1 MIAVPHPRLGRN
13 DPCWCG
19 SGRKYKVCHLDDDRS
34 AEQAKRQQATG
45 EHEQGQGADHR
56 CAPYRPGT
64 RKVPAAQRPDFIT
77 TVRNLAAAG
86 DGAWLHIDGP
96 VDLGRDQA
104 SVDAAIDYLRRQGVF
119 PDFRLDPEPPVIAA
133 AQELLDRMSG
143 RGVFTVAPSGV
154 RLRKYG
160 QTEITPS
167 PDGSGFIAYLTG
179 KRSLREVVHLLV
191 VAVATDGYALGVSGG
206 ILADVWPIA
215 RVAREIVINHLALPG
230 SLLDRADDLVD
241 ALVELISS
249 RGDVLEG
256 SLASPEAALAQA
268 TLPYLVGLREAV
280 PDPEGQLDGMGLS
293 PRSVETVSAQLEA
306 AADRPEWLHRL
317 ADVASD
323 AWDTPDGYGAWVD
336 AARSISEV
344 AGLLDSLPSQ
354 VEQQPGEMPIPIGEP
369 ASPAARAADLAAAG
383 ASTGTAGPTAP
394 PTLAVPIRV
403 ASHQPPRSLFA
414 NVDSVAVEHAM
425 RRQTVHER
433 LTEILDRRADIV
445 RRRSQLEADLRDVA
459 KDEADIDREQAEATG
474 VLEAEAEAEARSRHE
489 TIMSVLTRGAAALD
503 DAAAAWSEAV
513 RSAVGRD
520 DDTIAQA
527 ERIVREYEDMV
538 RKGLPEQLPAGVRD
552 NVERD
557 VEQARAALR
566 ELLGGRD
573 PLTLPAVVAA
583 TEEKSVLNLSV
594 GLPLVAGNDLA
605 PGSLQTAVAA
615 AVAEVVAETVRSM
628 PQIDVAS
635 VDHVAYPDGASVL
648 RLRFTGPS
656 PVTAEDCA
664 QYCALNLTDVGQRS
678 PALRQAGVSI
688 EARVEPD
695 LELEA

>member
-1 MIAVPHPRLGRN
+1 MIAETHARLGRN

-19 SGRKYKVCHLDDDRS
+19 SGRKYKACHLEEDRT
-34 AEQAKRQQATG
+34 AEQAKRQEATG
-45 EHEQGQGADHR
+45 EHEQGQVADHR

-77 TVRNLAAAG
+77 IVRNLAAAG
-86 DGAWLHIDGP
+86 DDAWLHIDGP

-104 SVDAAIDYLRRQGVF
+104 SVDVAIGYLRRQGVL

-133 AQELLDRMSG
+133 TQELLDRMTG
-143 RGVFTVAPSGV
+143 RGVFSVVPSGV

-160 QTEITPS
+160 LTEIVPS
-167 PDGSGFIAYLTG
+167 SDGSGFIAYLTG
-179 KRSLREVVHLLV
+179 KRSLVEVVDLLAL
-191 VAVATDGYALGVSGG
+191 AVATDGRALGVTGG
-206 ILADVWPIA
+206 ILAEAWPIA

-230 SLLDRADDLVD
+230 SLLDRADELVD

-249 RGDVLEG
+249 RPDVLER
-256 SLASPEAALAQA
+256 SSASPAAALAQA
-268 TLPYLVGLREAV
+268 TLPYLVGLREAI
-280 PDPEGQLDGMGLS
+280 PDPEAQLDGMGLS
-293 PRSVETVSAQLEA
+293 PRSVATVSAQLEA
-306 AADRPEWLHRL
+306 AAKQPGWLRRL
-317 ADVASD
+317 ADFAGD
-323 AWDTPDGYGAWVD
+323 AWDTPGGYVAWMD

-344 AGLLDSLPSQ
+344 AGLLDSLTSEA
-354 VEQQPGEMPIPIGEP
+354 EQQSAELPIPITEP
-369 ASPAARAADLAAAG
+369 ASSAANTPVFVPADPSSGAAG
-383 ASTGTAGPTAP
+383 LPASSNFM
-394 PTLAVPIRV
+394 VPAQV
-403 ASHQPPRSLFA
+403 ASHQPRRSLFA
-414 NVDSVAVEHAM
+414 DLDSVAVEHAM

-433 LTEILDRRADIV
+433 LTEILDRRADVV
-445 RRRSQLEADLRDVA
+445 RRRGQLEADLRDVA
-459 KDEADIDREQAEATG
+459 TDEADIDREQAEATG

-503 DAAAAWSEAV
+503 EAADAWSEAL
-513 RSAVGRD
+513 RSADGRD
-520 DDTIAQA
+520 DDTITDS
-527 ERIVREYEDMV
+527 ERVVREYEDMV
-538 RKGLPEQLPAGVRD
+538 RRGLLEQLPAGVRD
-552 NVERD
+552 NVQRD
-557 VEQARAALR
+557 VKQATADLR

-583 TEEKSVLNLSV
+583 TEEESALNLSL
-594 GLPLVAGNDLA
+594 GLPLLASNDLS
-605 PGSLQTAVAA
+605 PGSLQTVVAA
-615 AVAEVVAETVRSM
+615 AIAEVVADTVRSM

-635 VDHVAYPDGASVL
+635 VEHVAHSDGASIL

-695 LELEA
+695 LEFEI